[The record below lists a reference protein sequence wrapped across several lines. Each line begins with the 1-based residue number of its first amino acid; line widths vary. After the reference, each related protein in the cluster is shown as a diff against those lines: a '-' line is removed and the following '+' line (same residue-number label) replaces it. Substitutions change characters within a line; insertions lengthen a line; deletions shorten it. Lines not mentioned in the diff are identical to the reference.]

1 MSQSEAVFLVQQ
13 SRSIRSIYI
22 FASANGTEETIIEWG
37 VDEEEISS
45 IRIIDRTLSAVWWKE
60 D

>member
-1 MSQSEAVFLVQQ
+1 MSQSEAVFLVQR

-22 FASANGTEETIIEWG
+22 FASENGTEETIIEWG